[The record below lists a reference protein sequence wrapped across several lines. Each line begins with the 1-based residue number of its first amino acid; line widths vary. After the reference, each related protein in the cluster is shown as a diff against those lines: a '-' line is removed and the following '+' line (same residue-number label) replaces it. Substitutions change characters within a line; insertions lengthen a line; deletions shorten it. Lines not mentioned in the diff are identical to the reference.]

1 MHKNVQED
9 VLLCFIMFLISLL
22 ITLPYAKSI
31 DSVAEKMKM
40 LRDKSN
46 NFLVEIKKF
55 FLMRRV
61 IQLIQLTIDN

>member
-1 MHKNVQED
+1 MSKVLRKNVQED

-22 ITLPYAKSI
+22 ITLSYAKSI

-46 NFLVEIKKF
+46 NFLLEIKKTF
-55 FLMRRV
+55 R
-61 IQLIQLTIDN
+61 NEKS